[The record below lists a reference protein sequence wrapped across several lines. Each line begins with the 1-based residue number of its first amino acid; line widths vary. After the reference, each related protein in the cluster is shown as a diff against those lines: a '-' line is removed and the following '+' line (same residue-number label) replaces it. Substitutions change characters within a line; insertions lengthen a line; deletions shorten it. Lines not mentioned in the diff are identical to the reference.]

1 MYCCVN
7 CFKDAEIK
15 AIIQSYNITGDCEF
29 CGQNNV
35 SVYKT
40 GVDATISDLFDGLLE
55 IYTTESNLPDTFSK
69 DNTDLI
75 ANILH
80 DKWNIFDV
88 DPACI
93 YRLITSI
100 CSERYDDQP
109 ELFDTT
115 VGILQSQDKDYLE
128 NNAIIKNYRWDD
140 FVEEIKRKNR
150 FHTDYMNKDVLN
162 IFIDYV
168 MKPYKTG
175 DKFYRARICPTEKG
189 FPFNEMGAPP
199 PESATAG
206 RANSEGISIL
216 YLSDTEKTTL
226 YEIRAGVHDYVTIG
240 CFELQRDIKIIN
252 LADIDKIS
260 PFIGIDFTQHAIN
273 IEYLRKISQEI
284 AKPLRRHDSLLD
296 YLPTQYVSDYIK
308 SKGYDGIEYMSAMC
322 PNGVNLAIFDEGLFR
337 CIGTVVYEVKSLEYL
352 HEVKQSCF
360 L

>member
-15 AIIQSYNITGDCEF
+15 AIIQSYNITGDCDF
-29 CGQNNV
+29 CKQK
-35 SVYKT
+35 SVFVYQIGIDT
-40 GVDATISDLFDGLLE
+40 RIPELFEGLLDV
-55 IYTTESNLPDTFSK
+55 YTTTTSLPGAFPK
-69 DNTDLI
+69 DSTDLI
-75 ANILH
+75 KNILYS
-80 DKWNIFDV
+80 KWHIFNVEPD
-88 DPACI
+88 CI

-115 VGILQSQDKDYLE
+115 VGILQSQDQDYLE

-189 FPFNEMGAPP
+189 FPTSEMGAPP
-199 PESATAG
+199 PESTTAG

-216 YLSDTEKTTL
+216 YLADTEKTTL
-226 YEIRAGVHDYVTIG
+226 YEIRTGVHDYVTIG

-260 PFIGIDFTQHAIN
+260 PFIGIDFTQHAVN

-322 PNGVNLAIFDEGLFR
+322 PDGVNLAIFDKDLFR
-337 CIGTVVYEVKSLEYL
+337 CINTSVYEVKSLVYSYD
-352 HEVKQSCF
+352 KAK
-360 L
+360 